1 MSATRRAERRAAIRG
16 FRRAQLL
23 EAAQGVFMERGL
35 DGATMRAIAEAAGCA
50 VGTLYLHFAD
60 KEAMY
65 AALLEDSLDELAAQV
80 RAAGETETDP
90 HRRARTVLGGM
101 YSFYAARP
109 DELELGLYLFGGAR
123 RRGLGPEADRRL
135 NAGLEKTIDLKIGAL
150 RAIAPGLDDG
160 RARAIVAGLLA
171 ETVGA
176 LILQAT
182 GRLKLLA
189 VSARELVA
197 RRVEVSIAETE
208 SVLPPGRE
216 KDA

>member
-35 DGATMRAIAEAAGCA
+35 DGATMRAIAETAGCA

-65 AALLEDSLDELAAQV
+65 AALLEDSLDELAAHV
-80 RAAGETETDP
+80 RAAGETATDP
-90 HRRARTVLGGM
+90 EQRARTVLGGM
-101 YSFYAARP
+101 YSYYAARP

-135 NAGLEKTIDLKIGAL
+135 NAGLGKTIDLKIGAL

-160 RARAIVAGLLA
+160 HVRAIVAGLLS

-182 GRLKLLA
+182 GRLRLLGA
-189 VSARELVA
+189 DAGTIVA
-197 RRVEVSIAETE
+197 RSVDQAIAET
-208 SVLPPGRE
+208 G
-216 KDA
+216 A